1 MAIRNSASILV
12 LGTSSL
18 VGKTLVTLALCRWL
32 SGQGK
37 SVAPFKP
44 MSMSSGHGSYRTASG
59 GEIHVHQAH
68 QAVAA
73 NLEPHVD
80 MNPVMFKAVGN
91 KLEIVV
97 CGAPSPGLTEIPASH
112 RYNSLRAVIAKSH
125 RRLADRFDHI
135 VIEGCGSPVELNIK
149 ERDMSNCWVAETFD
163 ARCLL
168 VGSAEQT
175 GVFASIIGTLSLL
188 TESERSRVAGFI
200 INKFHGDPSEFADGV
215 RILEDKTGIP
225 CMGVIPFLSGITV
238 VGQEGEAASAP
249 ETILSGEGFME
260 ELDRCA
266 DHIIKHLNLWLLEE
280 RFLAKL
286 PSAQLSDPGPLSNP
300 AIQ

>member
-1 MAIRNSASILV
+1 MASRNCPSVLV

-18 VGKTLVTLALCRWL
+18 VGKTLVTLAICRWL

-37 SVAPFKP
+37 AVAPFKP
-44 MSMSSGHGSYRTASG
+44 MSMSSGRGSYLTASG

-68 QAVAA
+68 QAMAA

-80 MNPVMFKAVGN
+80 MNPLMFKAVGD
-91 KLEIVV
+91 KLEIIV
-97 CGAPSPGLTEIPASH
+97 CGAPSPGLAEIPITH
-112 RYNSLRAVIAKSH
+112 RYNSLRAVIVKSH
-125 RRLADRFDHI
+125 RRLAERFDHI

-188 TESERSRVAGFI
+188 TERERSRVAGFV

-225 CMGVIPFLSGITV
+225 CMGVIPFLSGITL
-238 VGQEGEAASAP
+238 VGQESEAASAP
-249 ETILSGEGFME
+249 ETIASGEGFMK

-266 DHIIKHLNLWLLEE
+266 DHIIKHLNLWLLQE
-280 RFLAKL
+280 RFLSQP
-286 PSAQLSDPGPLSNP
+286 PSAHPPDPGPMSDR
-300 AIQ
+300 AIP